1 MSMIYDK
8 YALANSSMQSDV
20 TSLLDVGCR
29 DGILKSYLRPGIQ
42 YTGLDIMP
50 GPNVDRI
57 ANIEEGLPFA
67 DREFDAVAALD
78 LLEHTNNIWFAFD
91 ELVRVSRR
99 QVIIVLPNLYHWQ
112 SRIRFLF
119 GREMG
124 KYVLPVDPVM
134 DRHRWLPSYGLAC
147 RFCTERARMHGM
159 SVKEHVLFGG
169 RRTGRA
175 LLRSFHTSSPVPY
188 RSGTRD
194 RRTATSDADP

>member
-8 YALANSSMQSDV
+8 YALANSSLQSDV

-29 DGILKSYLRPGIQ
+29 DGILKSYLRPGII

-112 SRIRFLF
+112 SRIRFLL

-134 DRHRWLPSYGLAC
+134 DRHRWLTSYNFAC
-147 RFCTERARMHGM
+147 RFCTERAKKHGM
-159 SVKEHVLFGG
+159 SVTEHVLFGG
-169 RRTGRA
+169 RRTA
-175 LLRSFHTSSPVPY
+175 PVDWVLAKMSNNLAAWAVMHVLERPV
-188 RSGTRD
+188 
-194 RRTATSDADP
+194 